1 MPFLPGVPVIPLPFE
16 MLLVKLQSLQDVL
29 SRLVVRN
36 VGRNIPFGVIVPEA
50 DSLYLIRLFLVQDV
64 VDHVLA
70 KHSVFRKGPHTNRLS
85 M

>member
-36 VGRNIPFGVIVPEA
+36 VGRDISFGIIVPEA
-50 DSLYLIRLFLVQDV
+50 DPLDLIRLFLVQDV
-64 VDHVLA
+64 VDYMLA
-70 KHSVFRKGPHTNRLS
+70 KHSVFREGPHANYLS

>member
-16 MLLVKLQSLQDVL
+16 MLLVKLQSFQDIFAG
-29 SRLVVRN
+29 LVVRN
-36 VGRNIPFGVIVPEA
+36 IGWDIPSGIIVPEA
-50 DSLYLIRLFLVQDV
+50 DPLDLIRFFLVQDV

-70 KHSVFRKGPHTNRLS
+70 KQPIFGERPHANCLG